1 MTSMLNEV
9 KVALRGLLKSPGFSV
24 IAIATLALA
33 IGATSAVV
41 SLVNALLV
49 RPLSYQNPASLVLI
63 WEQFKTQGLDRIPVS
78 PPEYV
83 DLENGVHSCAQIAA
97 FDYRSFNLGGEGRP
111 ERVSGAVVS
120 PTLFSLLGVE
130 PIVGRGFAREEQG
143 EGHDDVVVISER
155 LWKRRFDSDSFLI
168 GKSLLLNGRS
178 YTVIGVM
185 PASFEFPI
193 PLFNVRGNQFAER
206 VDLWKPIAFTQN
218 ELKNRGDRNYG
229 VIGRLRNGVS
239 AQQAQAELDSL
250 IANWR
255 QQYRDN
261 YRSGESFG
269 AKIYPLQE
277 QVAGEMR
284 TGLAILLGAVGFVL
298 LIACAN
304 LATMLLARASVRE
317 RELAIRV
324 ALGARPWRL
333 LRQMLTE
340 SVLLALGGGAAGVIA
355 SIWGIEFLKHA
366 GARTV
371 PRLAEVNVDLTVLF
385 VMGIVTIGTGI
396 LFGLVP
402 ALSSVKPELTEALK
416 EGSRSATAG
425 PRRNQIRNGL
435 VVAEIA
441 LALVLLVSAGLLMKS
456 YVRLQN
462 VNPGFNPNNVLTM
475 EISLPQ
481 LKYPSSGAF
490 YLGTETTINFFAEAN
505 QRIAKLPGVKASGAT
520 TVLPLSGSNNDS
532 SFEIENRITSSG
544 HPVPDEEI
552 RTITPDYFRV
562 LQMPLLQ
569 GRFFNDTDTAQSP
582 KVVIIN
588 RAFAQKYFP
597 NGDALG
603 KRITL
608 DNLQINPKWATIVGI
623 VSDIRHRGLDVDPE
637 PEYYLAHTQLPVR
650 SMILVVRS
658 AEDSRSLTSAIRR
671 EIQSIDPDEPV
682 ANVRTLDTVISDS
695 VAPRRLAA
703 VLVGVFGAIALLLAA
718 VGTYGV
724 ISYLAVQRTHEIGV
738 RMALGA
744 QRRDVLRLL
753 VGHALRLVGI
763 GTVIGLILALFSTR
777 ALSSSLY
784 DVGTFDLTT
793 FIFVMLVLSGIALL
807 ASYIPALRATR
818 ADPMIALGHST

>member
-97 FDYRSFNLGGEGRP
+97 FDYRSFNLAGEGTP

-130 PIVGRGFAREEQG
+130 PIAGRGFAREEQG

-155 LWKRRFDSDSFLI
+155 LWKRRFNSDSFLI

-229 VIGRLRNGVS
+229 VIARLRNGVT

-255 QQYRDN
+255 RQYRDN

-277 QVAGEMR
+277 QVVGEMR
-284 TGLAILLGAVGFVL
+284 TGLAILLGAVAFVL

-317 RELAIRV
+317 RELAIRI
-324 ALGARPWRL
+324 ALGAGLWRL
-333 LRQMLTE
+333 LRQVLTE
-340 SVLLALGGGAAGVIA
+340 SVLLAVCGGTAGVIL
-355 SIWGIEFLKHA
+355 SVWGIEFLKRI

-371 PRLAEVNVDLTVLF
+371 PRLAEVNVDLTVLT
-385 VMGIVTIGTGI
+385 VMAIVAIGTGI

-402 ALSSVKPELTEALK
+402 ALASAKPELTEALK
-416 EGSRSATAG
+416 EGGRGATTSR
-425 PRRNQIRNGL
+425 RRNQIRSAL
-435 VVAEIA
+435 VIAETA
-441 LALVLLVSAGLLMKS
+441 LALVLLVGAGLLMKS

-462 VNPGFNPNNVLTM
+462 VDPGFNPHNVLTM

-481 LKYPSSGAF
+481 MKYPSPGAF

-505 QRIAKLPGVKASGAT
+505 RRIAKLPGVQVSAAT
-520 TVLPLSGSNNDS
+520 TALPLSGTNNDS
-532 SFEIENRITSSG
+532 SFEIEGRVSSNG
-544 HPVPDEEI
+544 SPTPDEEI

-562 LQMPLLQ
+562 LQTPLLQ
-569 GRFFNDTDTAQSP
+569 GRFFSEADTAQSP

-588 RAFAQKYFP
+588 RAFAQKYFA

-608 DNLQINPKWATIVGI
+608 DNPQRNPKWATIVGI
-623 VSDIRHRGLDVDPE
+623 VGDVRHRGLDVDPE

-650 SMILVVRS
+650 SMILAVRS
-658 AEDSRSLTSAIRR
+658 AEDPRSLTSAIRR

-703 VLVGVFGAIALLLAA
+703 VLLGVFGSIALLLAA

-724 ISYLAVQRTHEIGV
+724 ISYLVVQRTHEIGV

-744 QRRDVLRLL
+744 QRRDVLRLV
-753 VGHALRLVGI
+753 VGHAVKLVGI
-763 GTVIGLILALFSTR
+763 GTVLGLILALLSTR
-777 ALSSSLY
+777 ALSTLLY
-784 DVGTFDLTT
+784 GIGAFDPGTFAIVT
-793 FIFVMLVLSGIALL
+793 VLLAGVAFL
-807 ASYIPALRATR
+807 ASYLPALRATR
-818 ADPMIALGHST
+818 ADPIIALSHHM